1 MRHLTV
7 KNLGPIQEANLEL
20 EQINIIIGL
29 QSSGKSCIL
38 KTACYCSWIE
48 KRLEL
53 AQGANGFDKGS
64 TFLDLMTDYYSM
76 AGYVHEDTYI
86 EYETAHLKFSYDH
99 SARSFKMQW
108 KSGRWKYRRP
118 KVSYVPADRNLVA
131 AIPGWSSLSL
141 DKNMIEFMSNWD
153 KARRFIKTE
162 ENFLNLGM
170 SYRYDS
176 MSNSDKIHLGNS
188 RPLMLKEG
196 SSGIQSLLP
205 MYVHLDYLTNGQYKD
220 DNSQISYEQREERKQ
235 LIAAIHDKLRKK
247 GTPTNDSPIASTET
261 PAHNFPE
268 SDQTRQ
274 FQEIYQRYTKVDHS
288 EIFLEEPEDNLF
300 PPTQCQLVDWLL
312 ESIRKHNDILFIA
325 THSPYILNQFIKANP
340 SGLTVFFTHRIEDK
354 QHIYSI
360 RQLKESEIHEIYDN
374 GVDMFFNFELYL

>member
-261 PAHNFPE
+261 PDHNFPE